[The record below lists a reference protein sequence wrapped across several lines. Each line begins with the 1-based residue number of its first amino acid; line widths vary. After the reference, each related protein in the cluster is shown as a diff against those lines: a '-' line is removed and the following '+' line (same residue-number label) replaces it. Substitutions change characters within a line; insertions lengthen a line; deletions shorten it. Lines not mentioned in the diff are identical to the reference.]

1 MEATFAK
8 YTARKL
14 FHKVQLCIAKEADGL
29 DTRERALSEVHDAIM
44 YPQGIRHTH
53 ILQCPQWHMN
63 CCLKTSSTK
72 KARHLLKLL
81 EQASDSFCSAIA
93 TSKGIVISPMNNKYE
108 QASDTIWSYLRH
120 RLDGIDTTHSPYI
133 LIHKACLVKKY
144 HYAVGDDVVVEN
156 DEAGGTSYKAKI
168 REIFSHDHNMHI
180 ETYFSADYYQH
191 VCFHETDVVDP
202 ITYMNVIKKNI
213 FFPFDDSCIRPI
225 RCIKQKFLCIKNPTQ
240 GNGRSLAYETE
251 DNLLRNHLI
260 I

>member
-1 MEATFAK
+1 MA
-8 YTARKL
+8 YKL
-14 FHKVQLCIAKEADGL
+14 LFENVIYE
-29 DTRERALSEVHDAIM
+29 
-44 YPQGIRHTH
+44 
-53 ILQCPQWHMN
+53 
-63 CCLKTSSTK
+63 KTI
-72 KARHLLKLL
+72 HLLKLL

-120 RLDGIDTTHSPYI
+120 RLDKIDITHSPYI

-156 DEAGGTSYKAKI
+156 DEASGTPYKAKI

-202 ITYMNVIKKNI
+202 ITYMNVIKKKSSFHLMI
-213 FFPFDDSCIRPI
+213 HVF
-225 RCIKQKFLCIKNPTQ
+225 
-240 GNGRSLAYETE
+240 GRSDALNRNFCVSKTQHKETE
-251 DNLLRNHLI
+251 DL
-260 I
+260 